1 MTPTGKGYIMRKK
14 IKCVALS
21 AFVLPGLG
29 QLCLGRRLKGG
40 VMILL
45 DNVFILA
52 ALYIALRTGG
62 KLMLAGY
69 GGGLNAEKV
78 LAGVQVDAPYA
89 RWILGAFLLLWIYGV
104 LDAALDS
111 AESID

>member
-1 MTPTGKGYIMRKK
+1 MVKRLKY
-14 IKCVALS
+14 VALS

-52 ALYIALRTGG
+52 ALYIALRSVG
-62 KLMLAGY
+62 KLMLAGR
-69 GGGLNAEKV
+69 GQPMDAEKL
-78 LAGVQVDAPYA
+78 LAGVRTDAPYVI
-89 RWILGAFLLLWIYGV
+89 WLLGGFLLLWVYGV
-104 LDAALDS
+104 VDAALDRDS
-111 AESID
+111 SNN